1 METLVQSPTSA
12 PSLQSITSFSEN
24 SSYQNPSSNFDNS
37 QQYNYFTQQDS
48 FANYNATGNYHCQNC
63 NTDSALVEDHK
74 NGDLICSTCGSI
86 AQERLIGTDAE
97 YRVFSE
103 DSSSYNKV
111 HYSGAYNPLMEYS
124 LTEKSKLERDEKE
137 FLWDGLKNIDE
148 ILYRLYHGDG
158 MNRQVSERAKE
169 LFQKA
174 FRIQVEQKKGN
185 ISMKRSGHK
194 DKLKNRQK
202 FSRRKQFVVASLFQ
216 ALEEYWKTL
225 ENAGGYKK
233 GEIKKWS
240 IEELSNQMDGIQVSK
255 YSVDNCLTDLNLP
268 SSAQT
273 SSPPSQLPHIP
284 QIPQIKH

>member
-1 METLVQSPTSA
+1 METLVMSQTP
-12 PSLQSITSFSEN
+12 PVLQSITSSDTA
-24 SSYQNPSSNFDNS
+24 YQNYDNAS
-37 QQYNYFTQQDS
+37 QYNYLTQQDS
-48 FANYNATGNYHCQNC
+48 FANYSATGSYYCQNC
-63 NTDSALVEDHK
+63 NTESALVEDHK
-74 NGDLICSTCGSI
+74 SGDLICSTCGSI

-103 DSSSYNKV
+103 DSASYNKV
-111 HYSGAYNPLMEYS
+111 HYSGSYNPLMEYS

-158 MNRQVSERAKE
+158 VNKQVAERAKE

-185 ISMKRSGHK
+185 ISMKRSGNK

-216 ALEEYWKTL
+216 ALEEYWKML
-225 ENAGGYKK
+225 ESGSSYKK
-233 GEIKKWS
+233 GQLKKWT
-240 IEELSNQMDGIQVSK
+240 IDDLSNQMDGIQVSK

-268 SSAQT
+268 SNGST
-273 SSPPSQLPHIP
+273 PTPHMP
-284 QIPQIKH
+284 QIPK

>member
-1 METLVQSPTSA
+1 METLVQSATPV
-12 PSLQSITSFSEN
+12 LQSIMT
-24 SSYQNPSSNFDNS
+24 SSYDQSSAYQNNNND
-37 QQYNYFTQQDS
+37 QQYNYLTQQDS
-48 FANYNATGNYHCQNC
+48 FANYNATGTYHCQNC
-63 NTDSALVEDHK
+63 NTDSPLVEDHK

-103 DSSSYNKV
+103 DSSSYSKI
-111 HYSGAYNPLMEYS
+111 HYSGSYNPLMEYS

-158 MNRQVSERAKE
+158 VNKQVAERAKE

-174 FRIQVEQKKGN
+174 FKIQVEQKKGN
-185 ISMKRSGHK
+185 ISMKRSGNK

-225 ENAGGYKK
+225 ESGSSYKK
-233 GEIKKWS
+233 GQLKKWS
-240 IEELSNQMDGIQVSK
+240 IEDLSSQMDGIQVSK

-268 SSAQT
+268 SGT
-273 SSPPSQLPHIP
+273 TTTTPPQMP
-284 QIPQIKH
+284 QIPTVKH